1 MAKRILVADDSLL
14 MRRQIRTILEL
25 DGDIEI
31 CAEAANGIEA
41 VQKVQECHPDLAL
54 LDFLMPGMN
63 GLEATRE
70 IKKAQAPNDEPPFS
84 RRTCSVRWQARPT
97 PQILPGNW
105 LDRASID
112 MTADNKLGYAFLM
125 TDKRLRAIAALE
137 VELAM
142 TEAHAKRLSTVAP
155 NSTNPEQQH
164 AMAALVKEENDRAEI
179 LRRQIHVLRSHV

>member
-1 MAKRILVADDSLL
+1 
-14 MRRQIRTILEL
+14 
-25 DGDIEI
+25 
-31 CAEAANGIEA
+31 
-41 VQKVQECHPDLAL
+41 
-54 LDFLMPGMN
+54 
-63 GLEATRE
+63 
-70 IKKAQAPNDEPPFS
+70 
-84 RRTCSVRWQARPT
+84 
-97 PQILPGNW
+97 
-105 LDRASID
+105 